1 MAWRI
6 RITSETIKNETKER
20 KGVFLPM
27 LLGTLDNSLLG
38 STLTGKRVIR
48 PGEGVVRADHDF

>member
-1 MAWRI
+1 
-6 RITSETIKNETKER
+6 
-20 KGVFLPM
+20 M

-38 STLTGKRVIR
+38 STLTGKRAIR

>member
-1 MAWRI
+1 
-6 RITSETIKNETKER
+6 
-20 KGVFLPM
+20 M

-38 STLTGKRVIR
+38 GTLTGKRVIR